1 MNLAIHHPLVE
12 FICQELFNNGVEI
25 DWNPPPRRHSLN
37 IFTYHISHVWT
48 QDDICLLFGLW
59 YLLGCPII
67 RVYIH
72 FPTMTRFPDYV
83 YAALREFLYFSPASS
98 HCIIRYQGPSD

>member
-1 MNLAIHHPLVE
+1 MSVE
-12 FICQELFNNGVEI
+12 AAKRLKAQVVIVTSNPEGSI
-25 DWNPPPRRHSLN
+25 DAVSACKAEGIAGHM
-37 IFTYHISHVWT
+37 WT

-59 YLLGCPII
+59 YLLRCPII

-72 FPTMTRFPDYV
+72 FPTTTRFPDYV

-98 HCIIRYQGPSD
+98 DCIIRYQGPSD

>member
-1 MNLAIHHPLVE
+1 MNLGIHHPLVE
-12 FICQELFNNGVEI
+12 VICQELFNNGVEI
-25 DWNPPPRRHSLN
+25 DLESSSKRHSLN

-72 FPTMTRFPDYV
+72 FSIMTRFPDYV